1 MSDGPVNTIANV
13 PGTGENNDPSYPLAK
28 MLGIVKRAALEKRK
42 KRNGRK

>member
-1 MSDGPVNTIANV
+1 MSDGPVNTVANV
-13 PGTGENNDPSYPLAK
+13 PGTGVNDDPSYPLAQ